1 MDIEYLLFLQNFR
14 NSINDALT
22 PFMEGIS
29 FFAVNYI
36 ILLPAF
42 VYWCI
47 DKKKGLFVFF
57 AMKISH
63 LINAVVKLTACV
75 YRPWI
80 RDARVLPA
88 GNAIETA
95 TGYSFPS
102 GHTMML
108 VPIYG
113 SLAIFTKKR
122 KLLCSLFILA
132 AVLTMFSRN
141 YLGVHTPQ
149 DVLVGCVL
157 GILAIYITSRVFKY
171 IEAYP
176 EKENKVMAVIF
187 ILALAGL
194 LYVNLKSYPMD
205 YVNGKLLVDPNKMTV
220 DAWGDIGGLMALI
233 VMYYIEKRFVKFSVT
248 GLNPKGVMLGLIG
261 LIPLA
266 FMIYGLKPI
275 IVSFSGA
282 HLGRLIYETVW
293 TAYVFALWPLVLKVF
308 NKTGEKKS

>member
-22 PFMEGIS
+22 PFMEAIS

-42 VYWCI
+42 LYWCI
-47 DKKKGLFVFF
+47 DKRKGLFVFF

-205 YVNGKLLVDPNKMTV
+205 YVNGKLLVDPNKMTI

-248 GLNPKGVMLGLIG
+248 GLNPKGVVLGLIG

-275 IVSFSGA
+275 IVSFTGA
-282 HLGRLIYETVW
+282 HLGRMIYETMLTFYIIV
-293 TAYVFALWPLVLKVF
+293 LWPAVLKMF
-308 NKTGEKKS
+308 AGGKEKV